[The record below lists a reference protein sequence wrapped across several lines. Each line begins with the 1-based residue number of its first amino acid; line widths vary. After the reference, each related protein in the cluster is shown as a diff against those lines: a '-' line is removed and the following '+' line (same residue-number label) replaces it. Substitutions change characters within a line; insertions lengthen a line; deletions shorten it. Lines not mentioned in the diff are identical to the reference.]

1 MAMLEIQDIHKSFYT
16 YDDKPRFHLG
26 PFPRGSAR
34 RVASTLNV
42 LRGVDLTV
50 EKGDV
55 VAILGPSG
63 SGKTTLLRCLNFL
76 EPADSGHLVFDG
88 ETFDLGKITK
98 ADIARLRK
106 KTAFVFQNYNLFRN
120 KTALQNVTEG
130 LIVARKTPKEEADAI
145 GRKMLEKVGLA
156 DRADYYPRQLSGG
169 QQQRVAIA
177 RALVKMPRVLLLDEP
192 LSNLDARLRLQ
203 TREEIRRIQKET
215 KITTV
220 FVTHDQEEAM
230 SISDMIVVMKSGVV
244 QQIGKPQDVYDN
256 PANLFVANFLGTPPI
271 NIFTGH
277 VKGERLFIGVDNVM
291 DVPGVKDQDVFVGI
305 RPEGFILDMEF
316 GTLCCKPQNVEVM
329 GRDVSVVSTHE
340 ASQKPTVR
348 SIIDADNKVDA
359 SADVVRYRIKPH
371 KIFLFTRDD
380 EGIRIPFEV
389 K

>member
-1 MAMLEIQDIHKSFYT
+1 MNVLTMQGVRKSF
-16 YDDKPRFHLG
+16 
-26 PFPRGSAR
+26 GS
-34 RVASTLNV
+34 LEV
-42 LRGVDLTV
+42 LKGISLTV
-50 EKGDV
+50 GEGEAV
-55 VAILGPSG
+55 SVIGPSG
-63 SGKTTLLRCLNFL
+63 SGKSTLLRCATLL
-76 EPADSGHLVFDG
+76 ETMDGGSLAYGNDFAATMDAEGKSVYADKAALRRIKSRFGLVFQQ
-88 ETFDLGKITK
+88 F
-98 ADIARLRK
+98 
-106 KTAFVFQNYNLFRN
+106 NLFPHYTVL
-120 KTALQNVTEG
+120 KNVT
-130 LIVARKTPKEEADAI
+130 DAPLTVQRRER
-145 GRKMLEKVGLA
+145 GEVRELALSLLEKMGLA
-156 DRADYYPRQLSGG
+156 DKADAYPCQLSGG

-305 RPEGFILDMEF
+305 RPEGFILDMAN

-380 EGIRIPFEV
+380 EGVRIPFEV